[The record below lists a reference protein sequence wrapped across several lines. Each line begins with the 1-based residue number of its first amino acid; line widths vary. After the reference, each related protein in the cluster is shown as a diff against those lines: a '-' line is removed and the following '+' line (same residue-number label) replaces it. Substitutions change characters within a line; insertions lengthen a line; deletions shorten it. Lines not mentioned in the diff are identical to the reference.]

1 MSASIEPEFAGVRGI
16 ENTTA
21 EFREKLRGV
30 ATRIGANPRDLANV
44 MAFETGGTFSP
55 SVRNPRGTATGL
67 IQFIKDTAEHLG
79 TTPQALARM
88 TAVDQLEYVEK
99 YFKPYRGRGL
109 DSEHDLYM
117 AVLFPVAVGK
127 GVDHVLFTR
136 GTKNY
141 RDNTGLDRNKDGII
155 LAGEASS
162 SMLSGAGARSR
173 NRSRDQTARVAGSKA
188 PVGRRPTSA
197 GDAAR
202 ARDGLVSIHRIPV
215 PAAEVTNCPDVKQ
228 PTATKAKPH
237 ATADPS
243 REPPV
248 TQDVNIFG
256 AIAGLF
262 TVAAEHYK
270 ARDPELAT
278 RYEAIASALTT
289 MMGSDLP
296 PTGREAC
303 GATARSSPD
312 AGLSIELPS

>member
-1 MSASIEPEFAGVRGI
+1 MSGVIEPEFAGVRGI
-16 ENTTA
+16 ENTSA

-55 SVRNPRGTATGL
+55 SVRNPKGTATGL
-67 IQFIKDTAEHLG
+67 IQFIKDTAERLG
-79 TTPQALARM
+79 TTPQALSRM

-117 AVLFPVAVGK
+117 AVLYPVAVGK

-141 RDNTGLDRNKDGII
+141 RNNAGLDRNKDGII

-162 SMLSGAGARSR
+162 TMLASAGAKQGRKSLDH
-173 NRSRDQTARVAGSKA
+173 SAKAAASKS
-188 PVGRRPTSA
+188 PVERRRTSA

-215 PAAEVTNCPDVKQ
+215 PAAEVTARSEVKA
-228 PTATKAKPH
+228 PTATEAVT
-237 ATADPS
+237 AADPGS
-243 REPPV
+243 KPPV

-270 ARDPELAT
+270 GRDPELAT

-289 MMGSDLP
+289 MMGPDLP
-296 PTGREAC
+296 PTGREARD
-303 GATARSSPD
+303 ATARSSPD
-312 AGLSIELPS
+312 TGLSIEPPS